1 MATWLVV
8 GLGNPG
14 PTYASNRHNVGKMTV
29 EALAR
34 LGQSPWKPH
43 RMLKADMAQI
53 RVSSGGIGVPSPDA
67 ERVILGATRT
77 YMNQSGVPVRNM
89 LGNLKVK
96 PDHLIVIHDELD
108 LNLGAMRTKF
118 GGGDNGHNGL
128 KSIRGIIGTGDYF
141 RVRIGIGR
149 PTNRMD
155 VTDWVLT
162 NFSSSEKEELA
173 DMVARAADAVE
184 TLIVSGLE
192 SAQQK
197 YNS

>member
-1 MATWLVV
+1 VV

-14 PTYASNRHNVGKMTV
+14 PTYAFNRHNVGKMTA

-34 LGQSPWKPH
+34 RGHSSWKAH
-43 RMLKADMAQI
+43 RMLKADMAEV
-53 RVSSGGIGVPSPDA
+53 RVSPSGIGVPSADA
-67 ERVILGATRT
+67 ERVVLATTKT
-77 YMNQSGVPVRNM
+77 YMNESGVPVRNL

-108 LNLGAMRTKF
+108 IDFGTLRSKL

-128 KSIRGIIGTGDYF
+128 RSIRGIIGTGDYY

-149 PTNRMD
+149 PTGRMD

-162 NFSSSEKEELA
+162 NFSASDKQKLA
-173 DMVARAADAVE
+173 DMVSLAADAVE
-184 TLIVSGLE
+184 TLITSGLE
-192 SAQQK
+192 AAQQK